1 MRCKNRKNIHSIKR
15 IFISFMNISKRI
27 NDFSTLGLVLKEF
40 ADNQKYSYSSKI
52 LDENEIVEFNEVIES
67 AFHSNAWF
75 TSENIRKALSG
86 IVFMLEKEKLNA
98 WIKMYPNAN
107 FDIHDANKVGV
118 VMAGNIPLVGFHDL
132 LSVLISGNHAV
143 IKLSSS
149 DNQLWPSIFDFLFS
163 IEPEYKN
170 RITIVEDKL
179 KGFDAVIATGSN
191 NTARY
196 FDYYFGKYPNI
207 IRKNRN
213 GVAVIRGKESNE
225 ELKGLAEDIF
235 SFFGLG
241 CRNVSK
247 IYIPQDYDLDF
258 IFKQLYD
265 YNSIINHHKY
275 ANNFD
280 YNRTVMMLNQD
291 DILEN
296 GFVIFKNAT
305 EIASPLACVF
315 YERYSNPDILQKELN
330 SRSEEI
336 QCMVSSNDIPF
347 GQSQK
352 PELWDYADG
361 VDTMAF
367 LCGLS

>member
-1 MRCKNRKNIHSIKR
+1 MNIAKR
-15 IFISFMNISKRI
+15 IS
-27 NDFSTLGLVLKEF
+27 DFSSFGLVLKEF
-40 ADNQKYSYSSKI
+40 SNQNKYSFTSKI
-52 LDENEIVEFNEVIES
+52 ADENKIVDFNEAIDS
-67 AFHSNAWF
+67 ASHFNAWF
-75 TSENIRKALSG
+75 TPENVRDALSG
-86 IVFMLEKEKLNA
+86 IAFMLEKEKLIK
-98 WIKMYPNAN
+98 WLKMYPDSN
-107 FDIHDANKVGV
+107 FEPQEAKKVGI

-132 LSVLISGNHAV
+132 MSVLISGNHAV

-149 DNQLWPSIFDFLFS
+149 DNRLWPYLFDFLNL

-213 GVAVIRGKESNE
+213 GVAVISGKETEE
-225 ELKGLAEDIF
+225 ELKRLARDIF

-247 IYIPQDYDLDF
+247 IYIPEEYDLDL

-265 YNSIINHHKY
+265 YNPIINHHKY

-296 GFVIFKNAT
+296 GFVIFKNAI

-315 YERYSNPDILQKELN
+315 YERYSDQNKLKNELDL
-330 SRSEEI
+330 RSEEI
-336 QCMVSSNDIPF
+336 QCIVSSKDIPF
-347 GQSQK
+347 GHSQE

-361 VDTMAF
+361 VDTLAF
-367 LCGLS
+367 LGGLS

>member
-1 MRCKNRKNIHSIKR
+1 
-15 IFISFMNISKRI
+15 MNITKRI
-27 NDFSTLGLVLKEF
+27 NDFSSLGLVLKDF
-40 ADNQKYSYSSKI
+40 ADNQEFIFSS
-52 LDENEIVEFNEVIES
+52 EIINDNQIKSFRKAIDS
-67 AFHSNAWF
+67 AFHFNAWF
-75 TSENIRKALSG
+75 TPDNIRKALNG
-86 IVFMLEKEKLNA
+86 LAFMLEKKKLIA
-98 WIKMYPNAN
+98 WIKMYEDFNIEIQRPKK
-107 FDIHDANKVGV
+107 IGI

-132 LSVLISGNHAV
+132 LSVLLSGNHAV
-143 IKLSSS
+143 IKFSSS
-149 DNQLWPSIFDFLFS
+149 DNHLWPYLFNFLYT
-163 IEPEYKN
+163 IEPDYKQ

-191 NTARY
+191 NTARF

-213 GVAVIRGKESNE
+213 GVAVITGKESAE
-225 ELKGLAEDIF
+225 ELKALSEDIF

-247 IYIPQDYDLDF
+247 IYIPEDYDLDL

-265 YNSIINHHKY
+265 FNPIINHHKY

-296 GFVIFKNAT
+296 GFVIFKNAI
-305 EIASPLACVF
+305 EIASPLACVY
-315 YERYSNPDILQKELN
+315 YERYSDLDSLNKELELRN
-330 SRSEEI
+330 KEI
-336 QCMVSSNDIPF
+336 QCIVSLKHIPF
-347 GQSQK
+347 GHSQK

-367 LCGLS
+367 LLGLS